1 MDRNSI
7 IGLLLIGGILVG
19 WLVLAQPSKE
29 ELAKKQHQYELD
41 SIAKYDQTVK
51 AKTNIAVTTTAKAS
65 STPGVQNDST
75 GVLSDSAKLVISKQ
89 VYADFIDASK
99 GENKIITIE
108 NDLMK
113 VNVST
118 KGGRISSV
126 ELKKYKTYDGKS
138 LILFDADS
146 STQNITF
153 ASNSKT
159 FSTDSLYFTPEG
171 GSFAISGEKDS
182 KSLSMR
188 LYAGSKA
195 KYIEYVYSLTGNEYM
210 MGFHL
215 NMVGMQDI
223 IQSNA
228 KDVSL
233 NWQMKTPVQEQHH
246 QTQQMASTIYYKYV
260 EEDPDRITES
270 SEENLPMESKVKWIG
285 FKQQFFTSAIIADA
299 AFEKP
304 SNIVTANE
312 KGSKKYVKNYLAT
325 LSIPYNHK
333 PNETFGMRFYFGPN
347 HYQTLKKYDI
357 QLEYQI
363 NLGWKIFGYVNRFL
377 TIPIFNFL
385 SGFNLN
391 YGIIILILTLILKLL
406 LLPIA
411 YRTVLSSAK
420 MRVLKPEIDELNEKF
435 KDEDPMKKQQAT
447 MALYKKAGVNPMAGC
462 IPVLLQMPILIAL
475 FSFFPASIELRQQGF
490 LWAHDLSTYDS
501 VWTYGYVP
509 IIDSIYGDHVSLFAL
524 LMTASTLLYTW
535 SNSQLMGTQNQMP
548 GMKYM
553 MYLMPIMFL
562 GFLNSYSA
570 GLSWYYFLANMITFG
585 QTWVMQK
592 FVIDSDALH
601 AKIQENKKKPVKVSK
616 FQQKLEQITKDRQQ
630 QQSQKKK

>member
-51 AKTNIAVTTTAKAS
+51 AKTNIAVTTAKAS
-65 STPGVQNDST
+65 STPGVKNDST
-75 GVLSDSAKLVISKQ
+75 DVLSDSAKLVIGKQ
-89 VYADFIDASK
+89 VYTDFIDASK
-99 GENKIITIE
+99 GEDKVITIE

-113 VNVST
+113 VNVSA

-126 ELKKYKTYDGKS
+126 ELKKYKTYDGKP
-138 LILFDADS
+138 LLLFDADS

-153 ASNSKT
+153 AAYSKI
-159 FSTDSLYFTPEG
+159 FSTDSLYFTSDA
-171 GSFAISGEKDS
+171 GSFTVTGEKDS

-195 KYIEYVYSLTGNEYM
+195 KYIEYIYSITGNEYM
-210 MGFHL
+210 MGFRL
-215 NMVGMQDI
+215 KMVGMQDI
-223 IQSNA
+223 IQANA

-233 NWQMKTPVQEQHH
+233 NWQMRTPVQEQHH
-246 QTQQMASTIYYKYV
+246 QTQQAASTIYYKYA
-260 EEDPDRITES
+260 EGDPDRISETK
-270 SEENLPMESKVKWIG
+270 EENLPMESKVKWIG
-285 FKQQFFTSAIIADA
+285 FKQQFFTAVIIADA

-312 KGSKKYVKNYLAT
+312 IGSTKYVKNYLAS
-325 LSIPYNHK
+325 LAIPYNHK
-333 PNETFGMRFYFGPN
+333 ATETFGMRLYFGPN

-357 QLEYQI
+357 QLEHQI
-363 NLGWKIFGYVNRFL
+363 NLGWKIFGWVNRFL

-385 SGFNLN
+385 DSFNLN
-391 YGIIILILTLILKLL
+391 YGIIILILTIILKLL

-420 MRVLKPEIDELNEKF
+420 MRVLKPEIDELTEKF

-462 IPVLLQMPILIAL
+462 IPVVLQMPILIAL

-501 VWTYGYVP
+501 VYNFGFSVP
-509 IIDSIYGDHVSLFAL
+509 WYGDHVSLFAL

-548 GMKYM
+548 GMKWM

-562 GFLNSYSA
+562 GFLNNYSA

>member
-1 MDRNSI
+1 MDKNSI
-7 IGLLLIGGILVG
+7 IGLLLIGGILIG

-41 SIAKYDQTVK
+41 SIAKYDQTLK
-51 AKTNIAVTTTAKAS
+51 AKTNIAISTTKRGI
-65 STPGVQNDST
+65 STPGVLPDSA
-75 GVLSDSAKLVISKQ
+75 GVLSDSAKLVLKKQ
-89 VYADFIDASK
+89 VYADFVDASE
-99 GENKIITIE
+99 GENKVITLE
-108 NDLMK
+108 NDLVK

-126 ELKKYKTYDGKS
+126 ELKKYKRFDGKP
-138 LILFDADS
+138 LLLFDADS

-153 ASNSKT
+153 AAYSKL
-159 FSTDSLYFTPEG
+159 FSTDSLYFTPDAG
-171 GSFAISGEKDS
+171 NFTVTGEKDS

-188 LYAGSKA
+188 LYAGSKS
-195 KYIEYVYSLTGNEYM
+195 KYIEYVYTLSGNEYM

-223 IQSNA
+223 IQANVH
-228 KDVSL
+228 DVSL
-233 NWQMKTPVQEQHH
+233 NWQMRTPMQEQHH
-246 QTQQMASTIYYKYV
+246 QTQQAASTIYYKYL
-260 EEDPDRITES
+260 EKDPDRISET
-270 SEENLPMESKVKWIG
+270 SEENLPMESKVKWVG
-285 FKQQFFTSAIIADA
+285 FKQQFFTSAIIADDG
-299 AFEKP
+299 FEKP
-304 SNIVTANE
+304 SNIETVNE

-325 LSIPYNHK
+325 LSIPFKHK
-333 PNETFGMRFYFGPN
+333 ANETFAMHFYFGPN
-347 HYQTLKKYDI
+347 HYQTLKKYDM

-385 SGFNLN
+385 DSFNLN
-391 YGIIILILTLILKLL
+391 YGIIILILTIILKLL
-406 LLPIA
+406 MLPIA

-420 MRVLKPEIDELNEKF
+420 MRVLKPEIDELTEKF
-435 KDEDPMKKQQAT
+435 KDDDPMKKQQAT

-462 IPVLLQMPILIAL
+462 IPVVLQMPILIAL

-501 VWTYGYVP
+501 VYNFGFAVP
-509 IIDSIYGDHVSLFAL
+509 WYGDHVSLFAL
-524 LMTASTLLYTW
+524 LMTGSTLLYTW

-548 GMKYM
+548 GMKWM

-562 GFLNSYSA
+562 GFLNNYSA

-616 FQQKLEQITKDRQQ
+616 FQQRLEQITKDRQQ
-630 QQSQKKK
+630 QQTQKKK